1 MPVQPNHQV
10 RINNLYNTLVE
21 IRRSIAEIVRRTPNN
36 AHEFYLNY
44 DQRFMIDLYMNMYN
58 TTLRQIDFLYQDIQ
72 RPNIHTN
79 VRVPRVNRT
88 PNYNSTGSE
97 RPRNTQVPLSR
108 DINTLLSDAMRNM
121 GFPDLTPVRVIPTPE
136 QVSTATRTIRFGDVV
151 NPPNARC
158 PIRLESFEPNT
169 LVTQIIYCRHCFHSE
184 ECERW
189 FEYSVRCPVCRHDIR
204 TVQESYETGS
214 QSQQNQEQN
223 RSIPIHQNI
232 NIENEDEDED
242 GNENYEFDR
251 WNSEQQS
258 FPLTSGQPHNIA
270 NILTNTIGN
279 IMANTNTREFTFDA
293 SNSMII
299 YDTIFR
305 REH

>member
-1 MPVQPNHQV
+1 MTNPHV

-36 AHEFYLNY
+36 APEFYLNY

-79 VRVPRVNRT
+79 VRTPRVNRPT
-88 PNYNSTGSE
+88 NYNTTGFE
-97 RPRNTQVPLSR
+97 RPRNTQTPLSR
-108 DINTLLSDAMRNM
+108 DINTLLSDAMRSM

-136 QVSTATRTIRFGDVV
+136 QVSSATRTIRFGDVV

-169 LVTQIIYCRHCFHSE
+169 LVTQIIHCRHCFHSE

-189 FEYSVRCPVCRHDIR
+189 FEYSVRCPVCRYDIR
-204 TVQESYETGS
+204 SVQESYENHT
-214 QSQQNQEQN
+214 QPQTSQQHRAVPVEQTVNVENQNETE
-223 RSIPIHQNI
+223 H
-232 NIENEDEDED
+232 EDES
-242 GNENYEFDR
+242 YEFNR
-251 WNSEQQS
+251 WYSQTQS
-258 FPLTSGQPHNIA
+258 VPLTSGQSHNIA

-305 REH
+305 REP